1 VARRRSRDHL
11 ALSLLPF
18 LSVLACVIGTLTLLL
33 AALAVGSLGGAPLE
47 QIRLAEQ
54 FEALEAFLSGGS
66 ERLELLEAQLRRSEH
81 VAKESEELGLRL
93 AGLGLSP
100 DISLEDLEGVVDL
113 VERREEADR
122 QKRRLGVLLDRSEA
136 DLAKRADAAAQR
148 SALQLR
154 APIVIDPTGLG
165 PDRRPYLV
173 ECTRDYI
180 ELHRT
185 KGDWTYRI
193 QRNEIRTSPDF
204 PKFLRRV
211 SVIHDSIVIFMI
223 RPDGVQTFH
232 EAEMLARQHN
242 VRHAKLPLPGQG
254 ELDFGLF

>member
-1 VARRRSRDHL
+1 VSRRRSRDHL

-54 FEALEAFLSGGS
+54 FESLAEFLSGGA

-81 VAKESEELGLRL
+81 VANEGEELGLRL

-100 DISLEDLEGVVDL
+100 DISLEDLEGLVDL
-113 VERREEADR
+113 TERRKEADR
-122 QKRRLGVLLDRSEA
+122 QRRRLGLLLDRSEA
-136 DLAKRADAAAQR
+136 DLEERADAAAQR
-148 SALQLR
+148 SSLQLR

-165 PDRRPYLV
+165 PTRRPYLV
-173 ECTRDYI
+173 ECSKDYI

-193 QRNEIRTSPDF
+193 QRHEILTSPDF

-211 SVIHDSIVIFMI
+211 RAIHDSIVIFMI

-254 ELDFGLF
+254 KLDFSLF